1 MGQRQTLSAAL
12 GLGILAFWFRVLSS
26 VDLSNDHYMH
36 MAWAQQLLFGEV
48 PGRDFVDPGMP
59 LAYTMSAAAQWLR
72 PGPFAE
78 LVLSAAFLGV
88 AASVTFLVAKR
99 LSGSILVA
107 VAVTVLEIALRTR
120 LYSYPKILVPA
131 VAMLLFQKYA
141 DARTLPWLA
150 ALGVWT
156 GLAGLLRHDL
166 AVYAAAGIAVGLVVL
181 RWPDLRRA
189 CSSLAIY
196 TATVAVTLLPYA
208 LFVGWSEGIAEH
220 LRRGL
225 EFAKGE
231 SHQRAFDLPALTSLD
246 VLGWGRDDAAA
257 FLFYA
262 AYGSGLVAVAL
273 MLGRRSRHSP
283 QQRAAAAAA
292 TAMLVA
298 YIVVVLRHPLDARLP
313 DLGAVL
319 AIVLAWVL
327 GQAVHIVSESFTA
340 APLGPASFSPAS
352 SGPASSGRAPF
363 LKPGRR
369 RLVTA
374 AAAAAATIGL
384 VVVTSRSV
392 SVLANTA
399 EALDNT
405 GISGGW
411 GDVRETWTDLKERGT
426 AWPWARSWPSR
437 DLPEAV
443 PYLNACTESSDA
455 VLTTWPAPEY
465 YFFARRRF
473 GAGHAEFLPPRAFAT
488 EEDQRQMLARLEHQR
503 VPIVLINES
512 RREEFAAA
520 FPRLDAYLRTHYAGA
535 GRFAIYDGSEI
546 TVAARRDLR
555 ATRSWGADQWP
566 CGFER
571 EGAGGPDV
579 R

>member
-1 MGQRQTLSAAL
+1 MPRRQTLSAAL

-26 VDLSNDHYMH
+26 ADLSNDHYMH
-36 MAWAQQLLFGEV
+36 MALAQQLLFGEV

-59 LAYTMSAAAQWLR
+59 LAYAISAVAQWLR
-72 PGPFAE
+72 HGPFTE
-78 LVLSAAFLGV
+78 LILSAAFLGL
-88 AASVTFLVAKR
+88 AASVTLLVTKR

-107 VAVTVLEIALRTR
+107 VAVTLLEILLRTR
-120 LYSYPKILVPA
+120 LYGYPKILVPA

-181 RWPDLRRA
+181 RWPERRRA
-189 CSSLAIY
+189 GSSLAIY
-196 TATVAVTLLPYA
+196 ASIVAITLLPYA

-225 EFAKGE
+225 EFAKSE
-231 SHQRAFDLPALTSLD
+231 SHQRAFDLPALTSLNL
-246 VLGWGRDDAAA
+246 LGWGRDDAAA
-257 FLFYA
+257 FLFYVT
-262 AYGSGLVAVAL
+262 YGVGVVAVAL

-298 YIVVVLRHPLDARLP
+298 YIAVVLRHPLDARLP

-327 GQAVHIVSESFTA
+327 GEAVRIVTESFTA
-340 APLGPASFSPAS
+340 ASVTTSPTAASLS
-352 SGPASSGRAPF
+352 RAR
-363 LKPGRR
+363 LLQPGRR
-369 RLVTA
+369 RLVAPA
-374 AAAAAATIGL
+374 AAAAAAIAL

-392 SVLANTA
+392 SVLENTA
-399 EALDNT
+399 EAFDNT

-411 GDVRETWTDLKERGT
+411 GDVRQTWTDLKERGT
-426 AWPWARSWPSR
+426 VWPWARFWPSR
-437 DLPEAV
+437 DLPAAV
-443 PYLNACTESSDA
+443 RYLNACTEPSDA

-465 YFFARRRF
+465 YFFVRRRF

-488 EEDQRQMLARLEHQR
+488 EEDQRQMLAWLEHQR

-520 FPRLDAYLRTHYAGA
+520 FPRLDGYLRTHYAGA
-535 GRFAIYDGSEI
+535 GRFAVYDGSEI

-555 ATRSWGADQWP
+555 AIRSWGADGWP
-566 CGFER
+566 CGFESER
-571 EGAGGPDV
+571 V
-579 R
+579 VH